1 MSLRFRK
8 TITLAPGLRINLG
21 ARGVSLSAGPR
32 GASVTLGRN
41 GLFGNVGLPGTGL
54 SYRTRLDGR
63 RGSAADPDD
72 PEVDAP
78 EAVQEVVPITAT
90 IGSDGALL
98 LTDPAGAPL
107 SADAREAAL
116 RRNRSA
122 LTDLLERRAR
132 ELNDWADRQIRSHL
146 GTPTLGSLTAPFV
159 PAPFDLPRPEKPD
172 PAATGLLSSW
182 FGGRERA
189 EARYQEELAAY
200 RAAISGWRAAEE
212 NHRVEQEAARARHQ
226 RWRGGDPAAGQGLF
240 EDRLSA
246 ISWPRET
253 LVSYQTS
260 GAELQADVDLPEIED
275 MPAETARVLRDE
287 MRVAMRPKGE
297 TERRLDYVTH
307 VHSIGFRIAGEAF
320 AAIPTLRSVL
330 VSGFSQRQ
338 SRSTGRVEEEYLF
351 SVRIDRDGWDRID
364 FSHLDAIDPSDALAR
379 FDLRRD
385 MTRTGVF
392 RPIIPF

>member
-1 MSLRFRK
+1 M
-8 TITLAPGLRINLG
+8 
-21 ARGVSLSAGPR
+21 
-32 GASVTLGRN
+32 
-41 GLFGNVGLPGTGL
+41 
-54 SYRTRLDGR
+54 
-63 RGSAADPDD
+63 
-72 PEVDAP
+72 
-78 EAVQEVVPITAT
+78 
-90 IGSDGALL
+90 
-98 LTDPAGAPL
+98 
-107 SADAREAAL
+107 
-116 RRNRSA
+116 
-122 LTDLLERRAR
+122 
-132 ELNDWADRQIRSHL
+132 
-146 GTPTLGSLTAPFV
+146 
-159 PAPFDLPRPEKPD
+159 
-172 PAATGLLSSW
+172 
-182 FGGRERA
+182 
-189 EARYQEELAAY
+189 
-200 RAAISGWRAAEE
+200 
-212 NHRVEQEAARARHQ
+212 
-226 RWRGGDPAAGQGLF
+226 
-240 EDRLSA
+240 
-246 ISWPRET
+246 
-253 LVSYQTS
+253 
-260 GAELQADVDLPEIED
+260 DLPEIED